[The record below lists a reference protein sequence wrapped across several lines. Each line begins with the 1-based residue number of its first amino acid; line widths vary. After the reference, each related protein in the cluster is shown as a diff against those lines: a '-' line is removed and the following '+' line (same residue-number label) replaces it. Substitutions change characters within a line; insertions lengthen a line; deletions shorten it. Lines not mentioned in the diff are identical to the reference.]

1 MVFVT
6 CFSLLQVMA
15 FFKGDMQVGMEVVGM
30 AGIAIAGALAV
41 KGMEGLEGKD
51 FIVGGLQVAGLFY

>member
-1 MVFVT
+1 
-6 CFSLLQVMA
+6 MA
-15 FFKGDMQVGMEVVGM
+15 FFKGDMQVGKEVVGM